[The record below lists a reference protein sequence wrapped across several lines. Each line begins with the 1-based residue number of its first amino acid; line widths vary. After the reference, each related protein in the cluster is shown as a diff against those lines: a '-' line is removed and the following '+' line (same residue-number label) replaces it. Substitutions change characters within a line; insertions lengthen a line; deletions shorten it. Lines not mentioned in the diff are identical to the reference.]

1 MKGAMKYHLSR
12 TQQHTFIKPMEI
24 PNQKRPFSNDT
35 APWPEEKIPVPQGRF
50 PFLQELRDFKIPV
63 IGFL

>member
-1 MKGAMKYHLSR
+1 MKGAMKYHARNNTHSNLWKYPTKKGLSP
-12 TQQHTFIKPMEI
+12 TTP
-24 PNQKRPFSNDT
+24 PL
-35 APWPEEKIPVPQGRF
+35 PEEKIPVPQGRL